1 MKVAVCISG
10 EFRGNQELCLSSIKQ
25 HLPYDSFTHTWDQ
38 TPLPQLP
45 DAETFVDAFYEWIGS
60 LPPGNP
66 SRIWFTRKL
75 DSGKRF
81 HSRIYQVYNHWHC
94 MQQVPEE
101 YDMIVR
107 VRPDVILKPH
117 FWSKDIERSYQAD
130 LVYGYGSGQGPRV
143 GVTERF
149 AADHVIMHRRN
160 RMRDPYKCLLPSS
173 GHVAWW
179 VCLHKHLDE
188 VFVNNDDVC
197 ILERD
202 YDTST
207 TV

>member
-10 EFRGNQELCLSSIKQ
+10 EFRGNREQCLANIQER
-25 HLPYDSFTHTWDQ
+25 LPYDTFVHTWDE
-38 TPLPQLP
+38 TPLPKLP
-45 DAETFVDAFYEWIGS
+45 SLETFMQAFDHWIGS
-60 LPPGNP
+60 LPPDNA

-81 HSRIYQVYNHWHC
+81 HNRIYQVYNHWHC
-94 MQQVPEE
+94 LQKVPQD
-101 YDMIVR
+101 YDMIVK
-107 VRPDVILKPH
+107 VRPDVILH
-117 FWSKDIERSYQAD
+117 RYYWMTDVMRSYHLD
-130 LVYGYGSGQGPRV
+130 EIYGFGSGQGPRV

-149 AADHVIMHRRN
+149 AADHVIMHRRE
-160 RMRDPYKCLLPSS
+160 RMRNPYECLLPSS

-179 VCLHKHLDE
+179 VCLHKHTDE
-188 VFVNNDDVC
+188 VFINNDDVC
-197 ILERD
+197 VLERD